1 MKSIKLLSFIFLAF
15 TSCSK
20 ILEIDNPNTQL
31 VGSSVFEN
39 DATATGALV
48 AIYSQ
53 MENDGYISSIV
64 QLTGLSSDEFI
75 NYNNTSG
82 AMDLAFNNLTSEN
95 AITSRFW
102 SDSYKFIYQ
111 ANAVIE
117 ALQKSRNVRSVV
129 KEKLTSE
136 AKFIR
141 AFCHFYLVNLFAEVP
156 IANSTDY
163 RVNSTISR
171 SSINKVYEFIIGDLT
186 DASIYL
192 NDDYLNGN
200 NAISTERVRPNL
212 SAVNALLAKVYLYI
226 GDYSKAEET
235 ATKIISKSST
245 YSLLTDLNSVYL
257 KNSKEA
263 IWQLMVTAPLR
274 NSRIGF
280 DLILTS
286 SPSSV
291 SLRPSI
297 VNEFENSD
305 KRVNS
310 WINSITIG
318 SQRYYFP
325 FKYKIG
331 QNATSVVEYTMIF
344 RLSEMYLIRSEA
356 RGRQSNLLGAYQDL
370 NAIRLRAGLIP
381 LVPTTL
387 TDLLN
392 QVNKERYLELFA
404 ELGDRWLNLKR
415 SNSINQVMT
424 SVKGSNW
431 ATTDQLYPI
440 PLQEILRNAS
450 LTQNPGY

>member
-39 DATATGALV
+39 DATATGALIS
-48 AIYSQ
+48 IYSQ
-53 MENDGYISSIV
+53 MENDGYVSSIV

-75 NYNNTSG
+75 NYNNTAG
-82 AMDLAFNNLTSEN
+82 AIDLAFNNLTSEN
-95 AITSRFW
+95 AATYRFW

-117 ALQKSRNVRSVV
+117 ALKKSKNVRSVI
-129 KEKLTSE
+129 KEKLTAE

-141 AFCHFYLVNLFAEVP
+141 AFCHFYLVNLFGEVP
-156 IANSTDY
+156 IVTNVDY
-163 RVNSTISR
+163 RTNSIISR
-171 SSINKVYEFIIGDLT
+171 SSINSVYEFIIGDLT
-186 DASIYL
+186 DASSYL
-192 NDDYLNGN
+192 NDDYLTGN
-200 NAISTERVRPNL
+200 NSISNERVRPNL
-212 SAVNALLAKVYLYI
+212 SGVNALLAKAYLYT
-226 GDYSKAEET
+226 GNYSKAEET
-235 ATKIISKSST
+235 ATKIISKSNT
-245 YSLLTDLNSVYL
+245 YSLLTDLNSVFL

-286 SPSSV
+286 TPSSV

-297 VNEFENSD
+297 LNEFENSD
-305 KRVNS
+305 KRLNS

-331 QNATSVVEYTMIF
+331 QNATSVIEYTMIF
-344 RLSEMYLIRSEA
+344 RLSEIYFIRSEA

-370 NAIRLRAGLIP
+370 NTIRVRAGLIP
-381 LVPTTL
+381 LAPTTL

-392 QVNKERYLELFA
+392 QLNKERHLELFA

>member
-1 MKSIKLLSFIFLAF
+1 M
-15 TSCSK
+15 
-20 ILEIDNPNTQL
+20 
-31 VGSSVFEN
+31 
-39 DATATGALV
+39 
-48 AIYSQ
+48 
-53 MENDGYISSIV
+53 
-64 QLTGLSSDEFI
+64 
-75 NYNNTSG
+75 
-82 AMDLAFNNLTSEN
+82 
-95 AITSRFW
+95 
-102 SDSYKFIYQ
+102 
-111 ANAVIE
+111 IE
-117 ALQKSRNVRSVV
+117 ALKKSKNVRSVI
-129 KEKLTSE
+129 KEKLTAE

-141 AFCHFYLVNLFAEVP
+141 AFCHFYLVNLFGEVP
-156 IANSTDY
+156 IVTNVDY
-163 RVNSTISR
+163 RTNSIISR
-171 SSINKVYEFIIGDLT
+171 SSINSVYEFIIGDLT
-186 DASIYL
+186 DASSYL
-192 NDDYLNGN
+192 NDDYLTGN
-200 NAISTERVRPNL
+200 NSISNERVRPNL
-212 SAVNALLAKVYLYI
+212 SGVNALLAKAYLYT
-226 GDYSKAEET
+226 GNYSKAEET
-235 ATKIISKSST
+235 ATKIISKSNT
-245 YSLLTDLNSVYL
+245 YSLLTDLNSVFL

-286 SPSSV
+286 TPSSV

-297 VNEFENSD
+297 LNEFENSD
-305 KRVNS
+305 KRLNS

-331 QNATSVVEYTMIF
+331 QNATSVIEYTMIF
-344 RLSEMYLIRSEA
+344 RLSEIYFIRSEA

-370 NAIRLRAGLIP
+370 NTIRVRAGLIP
-381 LVPTTL
+381 LAPTTL

-392 QVNKERYLELFA
+392 QLNKERHLELFA